1 VLIMRTGS
9 PTISVRR
16 ARGFTVVEMT
26 VVMFLMAMIL
36 FVAVPAVAD
45 WIRNVRVRSTA
56 ESIAS
61 GLREARMEAV
71 RRNQIVSFWMVASPA
86 VGVLDG
92 NCVRSDTSPSWMVS
106 LDDPS
111 GLCDQPPSV
120 TAAPR
125 IVSSKAAGPDGQGLV
140 IAGLDGNS
148 NVANVAAFDGYGRLR
163 PTGPGGISLATID
176 VSAAQSGARR
186 LRIQLN
192 AGGDVKMCDRDI
204 TVTTDPR
211 KCG

>member
-9 PTISVRR
+9 PTISARR

-86 VGVLDG
+86 VGVLDA

-111 GLCDQPPSV
+111 GLCDQHPSIN
-120 TAAPR
+120 AAPR
-125 IVSSKAAGPDGQGLV
+125 IVTSKAAGPDGQGLV
-140 IAGLDGNS
+140 IAGLDGTS
-148 NVANVAAFDGYGRLR
+148 NVANVAAFNGYGRLV
-163 PTGPGGISLATID
+163 TGPGGTSLATID

-204 TVTTDPR
+204 TDANDPR